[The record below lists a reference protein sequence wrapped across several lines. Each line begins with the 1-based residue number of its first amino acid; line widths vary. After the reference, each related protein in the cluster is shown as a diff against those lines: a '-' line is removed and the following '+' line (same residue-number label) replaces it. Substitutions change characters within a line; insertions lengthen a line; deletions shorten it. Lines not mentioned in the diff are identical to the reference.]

1 MQFNSFL
8 FILCFLPLTL
18 LGYFALN
25 RAYKNRGGGGYF
37 LPEQVWYSMRILTPE
52 RWFRLA

>member
-8 FILCFLPLTL
+8 FILCFLPLVL

-25 RAYKNRGGGGYF
+25 YANKYRGGGYF
-37 LPEQVWYSMRILTPE
+37 SPVRASSSMRILTLKHCFP
-52 RWFRLA
+52 LV